1 MNESLSVPTKR
12 KWGLTN
18 NQLKII
24 AMISMTLDHVGLVIF
39 PNQMI
44 FRILGRF
51 AFPIYAYMIAEGCR
65 HTRNRAKYLLQIGVL
80 AIICQ
85 LVYLLFL
92 NSYYQSILVTFSF
105 SIMLIFAIDNLMKK
119 KDWISWLIAFSVIG
133 ALVFLCV
140 ILPEFIGFHDYAVD
154 YTYIG
159 VLIPVFIYYAPKKWI
174 KLGIMAI
181 GLVLLAFK
189 ITSMIPTASWQWY
202 ALLCL
207 PLIALYNGERGKY
220 KMKYMFYIF
229 YPAHL
234 VVIYGIQMLIIY
246 LTYYA

>member
-1 MNESLSVPTKR
+1 MAEGLCAPTKR
-12 KWGLTN
+12 KRGLTN

-24 AMISMTLDHVGLVIF
+24 AMISMTLDHVGLIIF
-39 PNQMI
+39 PNEMI

-51 AFPIYAYMIAEGCR
+51 AFPIYAYMIAEGCKY
-65 HTRNRAKYLLQIGVL
+65 TRNRVRYLLQISVF
-80 AIICQ
+80 AIVCQ

-105 SIMLIFAIDNLMKK
+105 SIMLIFAIDNMMKK

-133 ALVFLCV
+133 AIFFASV
-140 ILPEFIGFHDYAVD
+140 IFPEFIGFQDYAVD

-159 VLIPVFIYYAPKKWI
+159 VLIPVFIYYAPKKWM
-174 KLGIMAI
+174 KLGVMAI
-181 GLVLLAFK
+181 GLLLLAFK
-189 ITSMIPTASWQWY
+189 ITSMMPSAFWQWY
-202 ALLCL
+202 ALLSL

-220 KMKYMFYIF
+220 KLKYMFYIF

-234 VVIYGIQMLIIY
+234 VVIYAIQLLIIY